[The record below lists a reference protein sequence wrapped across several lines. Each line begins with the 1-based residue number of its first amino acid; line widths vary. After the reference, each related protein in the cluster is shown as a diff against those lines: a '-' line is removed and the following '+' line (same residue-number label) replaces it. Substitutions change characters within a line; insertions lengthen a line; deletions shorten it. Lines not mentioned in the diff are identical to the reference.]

1 MKWSKEKK
9 ISYLAMFSIIGFI
22 IFWIVAVL
30 SNDEGLEIANKAW
43 SIRYQSAENPLKK
56 FNQTIFKNIAFRGIV
71 LEKNYDR
78 KYDALDKVSVQPFMV
93 HCRLGW
99 PCIQPLPCA
108 ITNKKG
114 LRFYQPSKERTLLRS

>member
-78 KYDALDKVSVQPFMV
+78 KYDALDKVSVQPSWYTV
-93 HCRLGW
+93 GLDGPVYNPYHV
-99 PCIQPLPCA
+99 PLQ
-108 ITNKKG
+108 IKRVYDFTN
-114 LRFYQPSKERTLLRS
+114 L